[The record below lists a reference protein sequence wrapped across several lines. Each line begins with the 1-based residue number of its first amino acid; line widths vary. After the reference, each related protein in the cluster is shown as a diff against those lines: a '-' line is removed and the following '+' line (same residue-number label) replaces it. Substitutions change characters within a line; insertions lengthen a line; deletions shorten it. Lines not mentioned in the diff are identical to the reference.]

1 MFLDSPLTIF
11 ALVCRHL
18 VISHKLSFWQHIF
31 IILIVVF
38 ESCGISWW
46 QVIMQDLV
54 ISSRWREKT
63 SMYFFWK
70 LALSDKKAVWPDY
83 KSERTSSIISIGAAS
98 GTWNSCWTKSIA
110 DNQIGCKTPFMIFN
124 QLLHFKPYN
133 LSQKTTS
140 YPLGWFSGGDH
151 YKNYPG
157 SSISR
162 PWRPAPW
169 LRSKRGS
176 YRRAPRNGVKL
187 RPGMVTKWN
196 SAGFL
201 QSRIVV
207 LMVSLDLRSAHLV
220 CHSWRCPEVLWS
232 TGLEA
237 TSKAIFSALEGCLFS
252 SKKLV
257 KGRPSD

>member
-54 ISSRWREKT
+54 ISSRWREKKRWCT
-63 SMYFFWK
+63 FFES
-70 LALSDKKAVWPDY
+70 LPCPIKKVVWPDH
-83 KSERTSSIISIGAAS
+83 KSECTSSIISIGAAS
-98 GTWNSCWTKSIA
+98 GTWNSCCTKSMA
-110 DNQIGCKTPFMIFN
+110 DNQIGWKTPFMIFN

-140 YPLGWFSGGDH
+140 NQLPWFSGGDH

-162 PWRPAPW
+162 PWWPAPW
-169 LRSKRGS
+169 LRSKRSS
-176 YRRAPRNGVKL
+176 YRRAHRNGVKL

-201 QSRIVV
+201 QSRIVA
-207 LMVSLDLRSAHLV
+207 LMASLDLRSAHLV

-232 TGLEA
+232 IGKNEQGD
-237 TSKAIFSALEGCLFS
+237 I
-252 SKKLV
+252 
-257 KGRPSD
+257 